1 MFIKEEIFFP
11 MKGSRGPYLAT
22 LMSEPFALQGFLRE
36 SERVRTDICPSVGM
50 EIGGFLRFLIEL
62 TNSRSILEV
71 GTSIGYSTTWLA
83 LGAKNTGGHVDT
95 IEMSERLHVEAKRNL
110 EAMAL
115 ASWTTCHLGRG
126 QEVIPKLGK
135 TFDLIFVDGATAD
148 YPELFA
154 ASIKTLKT
162 GGILVFEDILFAV
175 SGKRVAQRR
184 AMEEFNRQLI
194 SDPRIK
200 TTPIS
205 IEDGLMLCR
214 KVL

>member
-1 MFIKEEIFFP
+1 MYIKGEIFFP
-11 MKGSRGPYLAT
+11 MKGNKDLYLAT

-36 SERVRTDICPSVGM
+36 SVRVRRDICPSVGM

-71 GTSIGYSTTWLA
+71 GTSIGYSTSWLA
-83 LGAKNTGGHVDT
+83 LGAKTTGGHVDT
-95 IEMSERLHVEAKRNL
+95 IEMSERLQIEAKRNL
-110 EAMAL
+110 DAMSL
-115 ASWTTCHLGRG
+115 SPWTTCHLGRG
-126 QEVIPKLGK
+126 QEVIPGLEK

-154 ASIKTLKT
+154 VAIKNLRK

-205 IEDGLMLCR
+205 IEDGLMLCQ